1 MIAYARPTAH
11 QRTRGIGLSHVKKV
25 KNKDSIADSK
35 EQGHSNQYISEL
47 MERIRSLEEE
57 IKGLQKDNKDLQN
70 ENKGLQKDNKDLQ
83 KEKKGLEDR
92 NKDLEIENE
101 VFKRVL
107 RT

>member
-1 MIAYARPTAH
+1 MKAYARPTAH
-11 QRTRGIGLSHVKKV
+11 QRTRGIGLSHLKKI
-25 KNKDSIADSK
+25 KNKDSTADSK
-35 EQGHSNQYISEL
+35 EQGLSNQDISEL
-47 MERIRSLEEE
+47 IERIKSLEEE
-57 IKGLQKDNKDLQN
+57 IKGLQRDNKNLQN
-70 ENKGLQKDNKDLQ
+70 ENKGLQ